1 MNDNK
6 EILSQ
11 LNSLLASGYSSYDIF
26 NDFIDLILFALQGD
40 DENYLQI
47 VHKYPNTKPVGHRE
61 IDYFHTA
68 FQLLQYEM
76 RDTNSD
82 VLGELYMQWNMN
94 NKYKGQFFTPKH
106 VASFMAQITNPTGGR
121 ILDPSCGSGVMLV
134 ESIKTMKHEDLDK
147 AAFYGQDIDL
157 TCVKMTALNLCFFNV
172 NGFVIQG
179 NTLTMECNRVYQTG
193 RSIYG
198 GSIRELQGSEFEQF
212 KSQFSTLIDNTLK
225 EKPDVKQQVQ
235 EQFEFSFPQN

>member
-11 LNSLLASGYSSYDIF
+11 LNSLLSGGYSSYNIF
-26 NDFIDLILFALQGD
+26 TDFIDLILYALQGD
-40 DENYLQI
+40 DENYLKI
-47 VHKYPNTKPVGHRE
+47 IDKYPNTKPIGHRE

-76 RDTNSD
+76 RETNSD
-82 VLGELYMQWNMN
+82 VLGELYMQWNMS

-134 ESIKTMKHEDLDK
+134 EAIKTMKHEDLDK
-147 AAFYGQDIDL
+147 ATFYGQDIDL

-179 NTLTMECNRVYQTG
+179 NTLAMECNKVYQTG

-198 GSIRELQGSEFEQF
+198 GSIRELCGEQLEAFKASYVPGIEKIVSENPLVTEQI
-212 KSQFSTLIDNTLK
+212 SEQLTL
-225 EKPDVKQQVQ
+225 
-235 EQFEFSFPQN
+235 F

>member
-1 MNDNK
+1 MSGLNNNK

-11 LNSLLASGYSSYDIF
+11 LNSLLAGGYSSYTIF
-26 NDFIDLILFALQGD
+26 NDFIELILYALQGD
-40 DENYLQI
+40 DENYLRI
-47 VHKYPNTKPVGHRE
+47 VHKYPNKKPIGHRE
-61 IDYFHTA
+61 IDIFHTA

-76 RDTNSD
+76 RETNSD

-106 VASFMAQITNPTGGR
+106 VARFMAQITNPTGGR

-134 ESIKTMKHEDLDK
+134 EAIKTMKHEDLDK

-172 NGFVIQG
+172 NGYVIQG
-179 NTLTMECNRVYQTG
+179 NTLTMECNKVYQTG

-198 GSIRELQGSEFEQF
+198 GSIRELCG
-212 KSQFSTLIDNTLK
+212 
-225 EKPDVKQQVQ
+225 
-235 EQFEFSFPQN
+235 EQFEAFKASYVPSIEKMVLENPLVIEEISEQLTLF

>member
-11 LNSLLASGYSSYDIF
+11 LNSLLQSGNSSYDIF

-40 DENYLQI
+40 DESYLKI
-47 VHKYPNTKPVGHRE
+47 VHKYPNTKPIGHRE
-61 IDYFHTA
+61 IDFFHTA

-76 RDTNSD
+76 RETNSD
-82 VLGELYMQWNMN
+82 VLGELYMQWNMS
-94 NKYKGQFFTPKH
+94 NKYKGQFFTPKN
-106 VASFMAQITNPTGGR
+106 VASMMAQITNPTGGR

-134 ESIKTMKHEDLDK
+134 EAIKTMKHEDLDK

-172 NGFVIQG
+172 NGYVIQG
-179 NTLTMECNRVYQTG
+179 NTLTMECNKVYQTG

-198 GSIRELQGSEFEQF
+198 GSIKELCSEQLEEFKASYIPSIEKMVSENPIVIKQDLEQL
-212 KSQFSTLIDNTLK
+212 TL
-225 EKPDVKQQVQ
+225 
-235 EQFEFSFPQN
+235 F